1 MTRRRS
7 RLDVVVASVS
17 VSLFDGDNE
26 NAVYTLEEADVLSR
40 FDELIAGIHVTG
52 RVEDDGAFGAQLQEM
67 LRECPVVPLGV
78 SNAVVSSV
86 TTVVDK
92 DIAPMAHKRNEQ
104 METASMP
111 ASTPAVSTIPS
122 PAPAVVSLSAS
133 PVTSAA
139 GMTETGGRMSGI
151 SDATEERRAM
161 MLSTPRKD
169 SALESPASPV
179 PAIKT
184 SKPTRHIIPFS
195 PLKKRGPRTIQVF
208 RGSSYQG
215 RRTVSRHQRAQ
226 ALLTPES
233 HAHGQDN
240 RVDEAL
246 RPSTSYSHLT
256 GEERLERVATIVKQ
270 ALLDQKRTFSQC
282 RQVFLTL
289 DRTKKGWLHRS
300 DFKLATRRLS
310 LGLTSED
317 LADFVVFLNHV
328 YRDNEERIEN
338 KATGGEPMQAIG
350 QSLPVVVNAQSM
362 RERNQGIS
370 YRAFLYV
377 YFGSTSPTSDASQ
390 MSSNQTLAS
399 ESLQHDQRRIYY
411 HDTTQMAKENV
422 YRRPMTAPD
431 EILSKRSVAFGG
443 RLKPKHSDRQQNSAE
458 NVPTR
463 RRPQSTGFPG
473 GWRPSRRGR
482 GRHARIVSRHEFFK
496 GSRAKSRP
504 ASFTRAEF
512 DFSIMPDV
520 ARTHTMG
527 AMTGSPKRV
536 AKIFGD
542 V

>member
-17 VSLFDGDNE
+17 ASLFDGDNE

-133 PVTSAA
+133 PV
-139 GMTETGGRMSGI
+139 
-151 SDATEERRAM
+151 
-161 MLSTPRKD
+161 TPRKD

-399 ESLQHDQRRIYY
+399 ESLQHDQRRIYC